1 MEETK
6 REQLKERRRLANKK
20 YRETHK
26 EKMRELIKKHY
37 WENID
42 NPEFKQKLKDKAK
55 RYRDKQ
61 AKRVEKNN
69 EPEFILITLET

>member
-1 MEETK
+1 MDDLSKT
-6 REQLKERRRLANKK
+6 ERRKLANKK

-55 RYRDKQ
+55 RHRDK
-61 AKRVEKNN
+61 KKLEKLN

>member
-26 EKMRELIKKHY
+26 EKMRDLIKKHY

-55 RYRDKQ
+55 RHRDK
-61 AKRVEKNN
+61 KKSEKID

>member
-1 MEETK
+1 MDDVSKT
-6 REQLKERRRLANKK
+6 ERRRLANKK

-55 RYRDKQ
+55 RHRDK
-61 AKRVEKNN
+61 KKLEKLN

>member
-1 MEETK
+1 MDDVSKT
-6 REQLKERRRLANKK
+6 ERKRLANKK

-55 RYRDKQ
+55 RHRDK
-61 AKRVEKNN
+61 KKLEKLN